1 MSHHIYLKRYA
12 SVYENFE
19 FPYYKLKERKG
30 RHRNNICT
38 FHVVPKSC
46 NIFFVFSTNF
56 LYKKA
61 SPIHADMDNDDACI
75 YNPLLQMPLPSRAK
89 TWTCMFFEKK
99 STLRPRLLA
108 VPFLCIEMRLN
119 HT

>member
-38 FHVVPKSC
+38 FHVVSKSC

-61 SPIHADMDNDDACI
+61 SPIHAVMDNDDACI
-75 YNPLLQMPLPSRAK
+75 YNPLLQMPLHYWKLRVSLGFEFLGKRPK
-89 TWTCMFFEKK
+89 TVGNL
-99 STLRPRLLA
+99 SPYG
-108 VPFLCIEMRLN
+108 IS
-119 HT
+119 